1 MFKVWGSGLI
11 AAGVVF
17 FASAVFAQSNCAT
30 DYNGDG
36 VTDDA
41 DVEIFN
47 SALGAR
53 SGDDNFIA
61 QADLDE
67 DGEVTLL
74 DYSILLSCN

>member
-36 VTDDA
+36 VTDDREQGIDIGSAINTGA
-41 DVEIFN
+41 DKFHRVL
-47 SALGAR
+47 SPLG
-53 SGDDNFIA
+53 IA
-61 QADLDE
+61 STSL
-67 DGEVTLL
+67 
-74 DYSILLSCN
+74 